1 MSTEPGTSIDLF
13 SALTTWSC
21 ICCDEMGWLFAPVM
35 SCWLRHNWSMKKL
48 YIEAWTLSESRPGV
62 V

>member
-1 MSTEPGTSIDLF
+1 
-13 SALTTWSC
+13 LTTWSC

-48 YIEAWTLSESRPGV
+48 YIEAWTLSESRPGDE
-62 V
+62 